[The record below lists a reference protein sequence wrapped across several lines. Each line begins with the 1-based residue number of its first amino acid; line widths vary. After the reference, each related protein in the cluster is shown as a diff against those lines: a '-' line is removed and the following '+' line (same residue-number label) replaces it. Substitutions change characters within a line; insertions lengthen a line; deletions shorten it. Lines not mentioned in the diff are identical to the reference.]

1 MNTFKNLAD
10 IVGKLPGGT
19 LRDTHD
25 SYGDKYRDW
34 EYYARVSMDDAA
46 DIIGPKSYEERAR
59 MYLEAESKG
68 VYLLPIQIEWAKKV
82 LNIKDSR

>member
-1 MNTFKNLAD
+1 MSTFKNFAD

-25 SYGDKYRDW
+25 ACGERYRDY
-34 EYYARVSMDDAA
+34 EHYTRVVMDETAHLD
-46 DIIGPKSYEERAR
+46 GPKLYEERAR
-59 MYLEAESKG
+59 RYLEAESKG